1 MNPKDY
7 SFLPFFLDEPIYRV
21 KDAPVPEADVS
32 EPDNVEI
39 QIEAA
44 PQPVEKEPAIPFIGD
59 NRKNLLIILE
69 SEGSE
74 IIHESEKELLGKILT
89 AIGYNFMDVAL
100 ADQNSAEA
108 ERLLRYFS
116 PEQVLVFTSSPI
128 YAGQHYQ
135 LFTEIPDVLII
146 ESEPLSQLEAD
157 RNKKGKLWR
166 LLKEVFLS
174 E

>member
-1 MNPKDY
+1 MNLKDY

-21 KDAPVPEADVS
+21 NDPVPEADVP
-32 EPDNVEI
+32 EPDNVAI
-39 QIEAA
+39 QVEEAT
-44 PQPVEKEPAIPFIGD
+44 QPMEKEPAIPFIGD
-59 NRKNLLIILE
+59 NRKNLLIISE

-100 ADQNSAEA
+100 VDRNSAEA
-108 ERLLRYFS
+108 ERLLQYFS
-116 PEQVLVFTSSPI
+116 PEQVLVFATWPV

-135 LFTEIPDVLII
+135 LFTEISDVLII

-166 LLKEVFLS
+166 LLKEVFIAG
-174 E
+174 